1 MGLLSCYIR
10 RPKMHYNPRV
20 TFLLL
25 LVQAGQD
32 VWRRE
37 KRGGRLVGHQEAGEG
52 EFFTLLRVRTTWASL
67 LRKAA
72 EDSY

>member
-1 MGLLSCYIR
+1 
-10 RPKMHYNPRV
+10 MHYNPRV

-37 KRGGRLVGHQEAGEG
+37 KMGGRLLGHQEAGKG
-52 EFFTLLRVRTTWASL
+52 EFFTLQRVRTTWASL
-67 LRKAA
+67 LCKAA
-72 EDSY
+72 EDSN